1 MCTVT
6 FIPTGPQSFIL
17 TSNRDEN
24 PQRTTG
30 SPDANCTIIQEECV
44 VFPRDQ
50 RAGGTWIAIS
60 SQNRMACLLNGAF
73 VKHQHRPPYRKS
85 RGLIVLDF
93 FSATGIRSFTENI
106 DLDGI
111 EPFTLVM
118 IDKGELGELR
128 WDGSR
133 KHFRA
138 LDPSEAWIW
147 SSATLYDEETAAA
160 KEVRFRRWLSTHPG
174 PSPQDVSHF
183 HGVNN
188 PEGYLLDLPVVK
200 TVSITSVENTGSELR
215 MVYHDL
221 LTGVHSAQTV
231 EILNQL

>member
-6 FIPTGPQSFIL
+6 YIPTGPQSFIL

-24 PQRTTG
+24 PQRATG
-30 SPDANCTIIQEECV
+30 SPDANCTISQEEYV
-44 VFPRDQ
+44 VFPKDQ

-60 SQNRMACLLNGAF
+60 SLNRMACLLNGAF

-93 FSATGIRSFTENI
+93 FSAAGIRSFVENI
-106 DLDGI
+106 DLDGV

-118 IDKGELGELR
+118 IDRGELGELR
-128 WDGSR
+128 WDGSQ
-133 KHFRA
+133 KYFRA
-138 LDPSEAWIW
+138 LDSSEAWIW
-147 SSATLYDEETAAA
+147 SSATLYDEQTAAA
-160 KEVRFRRWLSTHPG
+160 KEIRFRQWLAVHDTPL
-174 PSPQDVSHF
+174 PEEVSHF

-200 TVSITSVENTGSELR
+200 TVSITSVENTGDTLC

-221 LTGVHSAQTV
+221 LTGAHSARTV